1 MNEIERIKK
10 VEKFKKEKNQ
20 IQLTFYNLKN
30 INLIRPYNNLITSLL
45 ISSGNIISFS
55 NDKSINIYDIN

>member
-1 MNEIERIKK
+1 MNEIKEKIKK

-30 INLIRPYNNLITSLL
+30 INLIRPYNNLITS
-45 ISSGNIISFS
+45 
-55 NDKSINIYDIN
+55 Y